1 MSGTSFNDLRR
12 LLARDQ
18 VHGTC
23 DETGVRRLWWAA
35 LETLQ
40 QELLSNGHPGGLWL
54 AAPLPALYEPELLRH
69 LNGWVWAPES
79 LDRLAP
85 GQTALPAAGREA
97 SFEQGSHFQR
107 LPLQDSDGQDP
118 FLLVITPTL
127 QLALA
132 LIGDPGQRQLLMRSD
147 PETLTDALALLGH
160 RLQQEHPLQAETLA
174 EKLADLGPL
183 HSDDELQQRF
193 WPRLAERLATTAPSL
208 TLQTSSPQASSPQ
221 AVPDA
226 SDREDDLSLLEALT
240 HEVRTPLATIRTLIR
255 SLLRR
260 RDLPSIVQGRL
271 RQIDV
276 ECSEQIDR
284 FGLIFHAAE
293 LQRQPQET
301 SLARTDLETILRSL
315 APGWGDQLER
325 RGIGLVL
332 DLEAGLPPVL
342 SDPRRLEPMLGG
354 LIDRSGRGLPAG
366 SQLILLLRAAGAR
379 LKLQL
384 LVESSDQSP
393 PGSDGSAA
401 DGDTTEQVG
410 PVLSWDPT
418 TGSLQLSQQA
428 TRQLLASLGG
438 RYHARRERELTVFFP
453 VAEENG

>member
-1 MSGTSFNDLRR
+1 M
-12 LLARDQ
+12 
-18 VHGTC
+18 
-23 DETGVRRLWWAA
+23 
-35 LETLQ
+35 
-40 QELLSNGHPGGLWL
+40 
-54 AAPLPALYEPELLRH
+54 
-69 LNGWVWAPES
+69 
-79 LDRLAP
+79 
-85 GQTALPAAGREA
+85 
-97 SFEQGSHFQR
+97 
-107 LPLQDSDGQDP
+107 
-118 FLLVITPTL
+118 
-127 QLALA
+127 
-132 LIGDPGQRQLLMRSD
+132 
-147 PETLTDALALLGH
+147 
-160 RLQQEHPLQAETLA
+160 
-174 EKLADLGPL
+174 
-183 HSDDELQQRF
+183 
-193 WPRLAERLATTAPSL
+193 
-208 TLQTSSPQASSPQ
+208 
-221 AVPDA
+221 
-226 SDREDDLSLLEALT
+226 
-240 HEVRTPLATIRTLIR
+240 RTPLATIRTLIR

-393 PGSDGSAA
+393 PGSEGSAA

-453 VAEENG
+453 VAEESG

>member
-40 QELLSNGHPGGLWL
+40 QELLSNGRSGGLWL

-147 PETLTDALALLGH
+147 PETLSDALALLGH

-221 AVPDA
+221 AVQDA
-226 SDREDDLSLLEALT
+226 SDREDDLSLLELS
-240 HEVRTPLATIRTLIR
+240 LIH
-255 SLLRR
+255 
-260 RDLPSIVQGRL
+260 I
-271 RQIDV
+271 
-276 ECSEQIDR
+276 
-284 FGLIFHAAE
+284 
-293 LQRQPQET
+293 
-301 SLARTDLETILRSL
+301 
-315 APGWGDQLER
+315 
-325 RGIGLVL
+325 
-332 DLEAGLPPVL
+332 
-342 SDPRRLEPMLGG
+342 
-354 LIDRSGRGLPAG
+354 
-366 SQLILLLRAAGAR
+366 
-379 LKLQL
+379 
-384 LVESSDQSP
+384 
-393 PGSDGSAA
+393 
-401 DGDTTEQVG
+401 
-410 PVLSWDPT
+410 
-418 TGSLQLSQQA
+418 
-428 TRQLLASLGG
+428 
-438 RYHARRERELTVFFP
+438 
-453 VAEENG
+453 

>member
-1 MSGTSFNDLRR
+1 MTQASFHTLRDRLANDVPSG
-12 LLARDQ
+12 
-18 VHGTC
+18 GC
-23 DETGVRRLWWAA
+23 DDAGARRLWWAA

-40 QELLSNGHPGGLWL
+40 QTLIGRSDQHQGVWL
-54 AAPLPALYEPELLRH
+54 AAPLPALYAPSLISQLR
-69 LNGWVWAPES
+69 GWVWAPES
-79 LDRLAP
+79 IERLTTLEMTLP
-85 GQTALPAAGREA
+85 GSGSQPIHR
-97 SFEQGSHFQR
+97 FER
-107 LPLQDSDGQDP
+107 LSLMEEDGDDP
-118 FLLVITPTL
+118 FLLVITPQL
-127 QLALA
+127 QVALA
-132 LIGDPGQRQLLMRSD
+132 LHGEDGQRQLLMRCD
-147 PETLTDALALLGH
+147 TPTLSDALALIGRRL
-160 RLQQEHPLQAETLA
+160 RDQNPDQAMALQQELEL
-174 EKLADLGPL
+174 LGPL
-183 HSDDELQQRF
+183 QSDERWSDRF
-193 WPRLAERLATTAPSL
+193 WPQVAERLTGMAPSI
-208 TLQTSSPQASSPQ
+208 TFQA
-221 AVPDA
+221 A
-226 SDREDDLSLLEALT
+226 SDATKPVSTEDDQELSLLEALT

-260 RDLPSIVQGRL
+260 RDLPPVVQDRL
-271 RQIDV
+271 HQIDV

-315 APGWGDQLER
+315 APSWGDQLER
-325 RGIGLVL
+325 RGIDLVL

-366 SQLILLLRAAGAR
+366 SRLILLLRAAGAR

-384 LVESSDQSP
+384 RVESSDQTP
-393 PGSDGSAA
+393 PGTDGSAV
-401 DGDTTEQVG
+401 DGDATEQVG

-453 VAEENG
+453 VAEEIG

>member
-1 MSGTSFNDLRR
+1 MTGTSFNDLRQ
-12 LLARDQ
+12 LLGRGQA
-18 VHGTC
+18 HGTC

-40 QELLSNGHPGGLWL
+40 QELLSTGDPGGLWL

-69 LNGWVWAPES
+69 LQGWVWAPES
-79 LDRLAP
+79 LDRLTP

-107 LPLQDSDGQDP
+107 LPLRDSDGQDP

-147 PETLTDALALLGH
+147 PQTLSDALTLLGH

-174 EKLADLGPL
+174 ENLAELGPL

-193 WPRLAERLATTAPSL
+193 WPRLAERLASTAPSL
-208 TLQTSSPQASSPQ
+208 TLQTSPQ

-226 SDREDDLSLLEALT
+226 SDQEDDLSLLEALA

-260 RDLPSIVQGRL
+260 RDLPPVVQDRL
-271 RQIDV
+271 HQIDV

-325 RGIGLVL
+325 RGIDLVL

-384 LVESSDQSP
+384 RVESSDQSP
-393 PGSDGSAA
+393 HGTEGSAGG
-401 DGDTTEQVG
+401 GDTTEQVG

-453 VAEENG
+453 VAEEIG

>member
-1 MSGTSFNDLRR
+1 MTGTSFNDLRQ
-12 LLARDQ
+12 LLGRGQA
-18 VHGTC
+18 HGTS

-35 LETLQ
+35 LDTLQ
-40 QELLSNGHPGGLWL
+40 QELISTGKQGGLWL

-79 LDRLAP
+79 LDCLTP
-85 GQTALPAAGREA
+85 GPTALPAAGREG

-107 LPLQDSDGQDP
+107 LPLQESDGHDP

-132 LIGDPGQRQLLMRSD
+132 LIGVPGQRQLVMRSD
-147 PETLTDALALLGH
+147 PESLSDALALLGR

-174 EKLADLGPL
+174 ENLAELGPL
-183 HSDDELQQRF
+183 QSDDGLQQRF

-208 TLQTSSPQASSPQ
+208 TLQTSPQTVPNASEQ
-221 AVPDA
+221 
-226 SDREDDLSLLEALT
+226 EDDLSLLEALT

-260 RDLPSIVQGRL
+260 KDLPSVVQSRL

-301 SLARTDLETILRSL
+301 CLARTDLETILRSL
-315 APGWGDQLER
+315 APGWSDQLER
-325 RGIGLVL
+325 RGIALVL

-366 SQLILLLRAAGAR
+366 SRLILLLRAAGAR

-384 LVESSDQSP
+384 QVDSSDQSP
-393 PGSDGSAA
+393 PGSDGSGM
-401 DGDTTEQVG
+401 DGDSTEQVG

-453 VAEENG
+453 VAEEID

>member
-1 MSGTSFNDLRR
+1 M
-12 LLARDQ
+12 
-18 VHGTC
+18 
-23 DETGVRRLWWAA
+23 
-35 LETLQ
+35 
-40 QELLSNGHPGGLWL
+40 
-54 AAPLPALYEPELLRH
+54 
-69 LNGWVWAPES
+69 
-79 LDRLAP
+79 
-85 GQTALPAAGREA
+85 
-97 SFEQGSHFQR
+97 
-107 LPLQDSDGQDP
+107 
-118 FLLVITPTL
+118 
-127 QLALA
+127 
-132 LIGDPGQRQLLMRSD
+132 
-147 PETLTDALALLGH
+147 
-160 RLQQEHPLQAETLA
+160 
-174 EKLADLGPL
+174 
-183 HSDDELQQRF
+183 
-193 WPRLAERLATTAPSL
+193 
-208 TLQTSSPQASSPQ
+208 
-221 AVPDA
+221 PDA

-332 DLEAGLPPVL
+332 DLEADLPPVL

-393 PGSDGSAA
+393 PGSEGSAA
-401 DGDTTEQVG
+401 DGDTTELVG